1 MDYLR
6 QPLLSRTTF
15 VHLKTQVTKM
25 RLSEVKEYIDSEV
38 ETPIEHDSAVEQ
50 LNGREIDC
58 PSGGGK
64 GITEALE
71 MDETRTY
78 ETSTEIHESVM
89 CYLGDEYVGRK
100 FYDDRS
106 PNMLDSCPPE
116 STEDENDSD
125 VASCF

>member
-1 MDYLR
+1 
-6 QPLLSRTTF
+6 
-15 VHLKTQVTKM
+15 M
-25 RLSEVKEYIDSEV
+25 RLSEIKEYIDSEV
-38 ETPIEHDSAVEQ
+38 ETPIEHDTAVEQ
-50 LNGREIDC
+50 LDGEDIDC
-58 PSGGGK
+58 PSGDGEC
-64 GITEALE
+64 ITEALE

-106 PNMLDSCPPE
+106 PNMLDNCPPE
-116 STEDENDSD
+116 SVEGKEDSD